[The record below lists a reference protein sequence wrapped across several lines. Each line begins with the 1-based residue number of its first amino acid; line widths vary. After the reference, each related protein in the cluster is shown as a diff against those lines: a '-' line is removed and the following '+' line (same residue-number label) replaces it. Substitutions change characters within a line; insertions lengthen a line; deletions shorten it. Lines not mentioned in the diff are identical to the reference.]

1 MARPKKQEVDYF
13 PHYCDHGKVLFVIED
28 RWGNDGYAAF
38 YRLMELLGKTNSH
51 CYDCHEPENWEY
63 LIATIRVSEDMATDI
78 LNKLSSMHV
87 IDPALWKERRI
98 WMQSFVDSIA
108 DVYARRKVDLPTKPC
123 TATEFMPTETPPN
136 GINDDSNPQSKVKER
151 KVKESKDDPFDSF
164 WKAYPK
170 KVGKKEAQ
178 RAWQKASDLPS
189 IEIVLKAIEV
199 QKSSDAWKKDNG
211 QFIPNPATWLNQGR
225 WEDELRREP
234 DSSGGSRIPEYK
246 GEHAELSPEE
256 RAKNVERI
264 RQLAG
269 AIGAGIVPGEV

>member
-63 LIATIRVSEDMATDI
+63 LIATIRVSEDVATDI
-78 LNKLSSMHV
+78 LDKLASMRV

-123 TATEFMPTETPPN
+123 TSTEFMPTETPLN
-136 GINDDSNPQSKVKER
+136 GINDDSNPQSKVKES
-151 KVKESKDDPFDSF
+151 KVKESKESGVIPG
-164 WKAYPK
+164 WVPK
-170 KVGKKEAQ
+170 ETFFEYQESRKKKLKPVAFKRFFEKLRKLSTGTTPEKILAQ
-178 RAWQKASDLPS
+178 S
-189 IEIVLKAIEV
+189 IENGWEGIFELKIGGQNGRATTTFRNEKRPAVYAEQEREADAINA
-199 QKSSDAWKKDNG
+199 KYFG
-211 QFIPNPATWLNQGR
+211 NQTF
-225 WEDELRREP
+225 EAAD
-234 DSSGGSRIPEYK
+234 
-246 GEHAELSPEE
+246 
-256 RAKNVERI
+256 
-264 RQLAG
+264 
-269 AIGAGIVPGEV
+269 